1 MIILGV
7 DPGVYGGMAFV
18 HDDKDT
24 APIVFRMPMDG
35 TGRHCYDLPSIMDII
50 FDLLPDVLVIEKV
63 TRPASLVRCMG
74 IFEGIGAGLEIETH
88 TVRPQEWKKYYGLT
102 INDITPNWHLTPE
115 EQDRNMPTGDL
126 LLPTSKQLNFAIIFW
141 LSFFIIAVLI
151 MWSIYEYV

>member
-35 TGRHCYDLPSIMDII
+35 TGRHGYDLPSIMDII

-63 TRPASLVRCMG
+63 TRPASLVRWRG
-74 IFEGIGAGLEIETH
+74 LFEGIGAALELETH

-102 INDITPNWHLTPE
+102 KNKQESIDLALEHFPSLDTEITKISDDGLAE
-115 EQDRNMPTGDL
+115 
-126 LLPTSKQLNFAIIFW
+126 
-141 LSFFIIAVLI
+141 AVLI
-151 MWSIYEYV
+151 AEYGYVIGD